1 MFALGAKEEYNYR
14 QQIHLKV
21 GRKLGTR
28 LVRIDAPEETLDD
41 QMREQDEIS
50 MKTALQLARRYY
62 YYYYY
67 YNLHILIT
75 MLLVVSIQ

>member
-28 LVRIDAPEETLDD
+28 LVRINAPEETLDD

-62 YYYYY
+62 YYYYF
-67 YNLHILIT
+67 NLHILIT
-75 MLLVVSIQ
+75 LLLVVSIQ